1 MIPLSVII
9 EKNIYK
15 MNIQVEK
22 LKIIEYILNT
32 QNEKLIDRIIEM
44 FEVDNQVVNEELSEE
59 ELQILDLA
67 IAQMENNET
76 INFTEFISSHK

>member
-1 MIPLSVII
+1 
-9 EKNIYK
+9 

-32 QNEKLIDRIIEM
+32 QNEKLIDRIKEM

-67 IAQMENNET
+67 IAQMENNQT
-76 INFTEFISSHK
+76 INFTEYISSHK